1 MILATIIIIIIILA
15 KFTFRPPRRI
25 LRSRNPVDWGGG
37 EGDRN
42 RGNRARGLGGK
53 GVTTTRITFARSSP
67 RRICGGRRSRRVV
80 NEAEPIV
87 SLHQ

>member
-37 EGDRN
+37 KGTGIVET
-42 RGNRARGLGGK
+42 AREVSEVK
-53 GVTTTRITFARSSP
+53 G
-67 RRICGGRRSRRVV
+67 
-80 NEAEPIV
+80 
-87 SLHQ
+87 